1 MLSSCVGLFFGSFNP
16 IHNGHL
22 NIARYLLDNGY
33 CREVWFIVSPQNPLK
48 QEQSLLAE
56 SERMEM
62 VRLAI
67 AKDGRMKACD
77 VEFSMPKPSYTIDT
91 LRLLSARYSD
101 RVFALIIGGDN
112 LLNFHLWK
120 SYQGIVAKYPIL
132 VYPRPKVDVS
142 GVRYEHVTLVD
153 APLSDVSST
162 EIRGK
167 IKRGEDVVQYVPT
180 EVLQLVLRAWGEEG
194 GEIKEEG

>member
-1 MLSSCVGLFFGSFNP
+1 MLFSCVGLFFGSFNP

-48 QEQSLLAE
+48 QEQWLLAE
-56 SERMEM
+56 SKRMEM

-91 LRLLSARYSD
+91 LRLLSGRYSD
-101 RVFALIIGGDN
+101 RVFTLIIGGDN

-120 SYQGIVAKYPIL
+120 GYQGIISEYPIL
-132 VYPRPKVDVS
+132 VYPRPHVDVS

-167 IKRGEDVVQYVPT
+167 IKRGEDVAQYVPA
-180 EVLQLVLRAWGEEG
+180 EVLQLVLRAWGDEG
-194 GEIKEEG
+194 VEMRE